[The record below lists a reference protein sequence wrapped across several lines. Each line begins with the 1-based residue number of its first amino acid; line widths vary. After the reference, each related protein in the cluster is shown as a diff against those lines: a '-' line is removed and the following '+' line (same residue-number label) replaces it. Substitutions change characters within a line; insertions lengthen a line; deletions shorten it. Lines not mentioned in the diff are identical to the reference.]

1 MVFDSRTENTLVIVC
16 TDFFLTVIGNALSQ
30 ECSDVIRLYRKDCRP
45 DDLIIK
51 GLQVTG
57 LFEHDIGCTLNLLDC
72 PSVAETERFRN
83 GADDKFGCVLRI
95 ESTCNDI
102 GTFRVKRKVEHRDG
116 SSTEQKAPL
125 KKSIY
130 SLYQLFTIMKAAN
143 YRYLEFVSSFDDHSG
158 GKKNLTK
165 ATEAVKEKG
174 RSYRGLNFFSPK
186 DLLVLEV
193 ISRGE

>member
-57 LFEHDIGCTLNLLDC
+57 LFEHDIGCALNLLDC

-83 GADDKFGCVLRI
+83 GTVAFCKYIQDFM
-95 ESTCNDI
+95 E
-102 GTFRVKRKVEHRDG
+102 TFRVDSVR
-116 SSTEQKAPL
+116 
-125 KKSIY
+125 
-130 SLYQLFTIMKAAN
+130 
-143 YRYLEFVSSFDDHSG
+143 
-158 GKKNLTK
+158 
-165 ATEAVKEKG
+165 
-174 RSYRGLNFFSPK
+174 
-186 DLLVLEV
+186 
-193 ISRGE
+193 